1 MNDIINFFKSK
12 LKKKD
17 LERVE
22 RCIVSKRFTPE
33 SYEREFEKHIT
44 NIPLDLTSCRNIKHE
59 NDHIILLCKNS
70 YVIDYGKIK
79 IKVEL
84 SDTSALE
91 LIEYNIDALEY
102 MTLVQILSLS
112 KEGAIPIKDFYVI
125 KD

>member
-22 RCIVSKRFTPE
+22 RCIISKRFTPE

-44 NIPLDLTSCRNIKHE
+44 TAPSDLSSCRNIKHE
-59 NDHIILLCKNS
+59 SDHIILLCKNS

-79 IKVEL
+79 IKVDLLNSSAIEL
-84 SDTSALE
+84 L
-91 LIEYNIDALEY
+91 EYNIDALEY

-112 KEGAIPIKDFYVI
+112 KEGAIPIRDFYII